1 MCSKRNPRSKVRCT
15 AKTLFAL
22 GVALL
27 LLPGSQAPAQ
37 DAGTLDKDQVVEQ
50 PKPYSPYVDQHF
62 PQQVLFGDMHHHT
75 SLSVDSGLIGNRNS
89 PEVSFR
95 LARGEEV
102 VSNSGQRVK
111 LDRPLD
117 FLVVT
122 DHAEYLGIAKLLNE
136 GDPALLATDVGKEW
150 YADMQGSK
158 EEAWATVV
166 SMQKDFV
173 SGKPRFDDPKVKRS
187 VWDDVV
193 DIASEYNEPG
203 TFTALNGYEWSTI
216 SSGTN
221 GSGPAG
227 ANLHRCVI
235 FRDGPDRVKQIL
247 PFSAFDSGDPE
258 KLWEF
263 MAEYEKKTGGQVL
276 AIPHNGNISNGQ
288 MYAETI
294 KGKDMTKDYAERR
307 ARWEPLMEVTQE
319 KGTGETHPKLSPEDE
334 FADFEIW
341 DMGDSMG
348 NPKEDWMLQYEYARS
363 TLKNGIR
370 LEDKLGANPFKSG
383 MVGSTDSHVSLTTTR
398 EENYFGKLPNLEPSA
413 KRFEA
418 VFLKDKK
425 TGETI
430 ISGWQCGAA
439 GLAAVWAKENSR
451 EAIFDALTRKEVYA
465 TSGTRLTVRV
475 FGGWDFRPDEVLRPD
490 FAAQGYARGVPMGGD
505 LTSAPSGATPTFIV
519 RALRDPDG
527 ANLDR
532 VQVIKGWLD
541 SDGKTQERIYDV
553 AVSDGREIGAD
564 GRCKMPVGSTV
575 DVDNASYTNS
585 IGDVML
591 MAHWKDPEFDPK
603 QRAFYY
609 VRVLEIPTPRWTA
622 YDAKRFGIKMPE
634 EVTMTVTDRAYTSPI
649 WYTP

>member
-1 MCSKRNPRSKVRCT
+1 MKHDKLTKSI
-15 AKTLFAL
+15 FAI
-22 GVALL
+22 VAIALAVL
-27 LLPGSQAPAQ
+27 AGLALAQ
-37 DAGTLDKDQVVEQ
+37 DAGTPDKDQVVEQ

-62 PQQVLFGDMHHHT
+62 PQRVLFGDTHHHT
-75 SLSVDSGLIGNRNS
+75 SLSVDSGLIGNRNG
-89 PEVSFR
+89 PDVSFR

-102 VSNSGQRVK
+102 TSNTGQRVK
-111 LDRPLD
+111 LVRPLD

-136 GDPALLATDVGKEW
+136 ADPALLATDVGKEW

-158 EEAWATVV
+158 EQAWAAVV

-173 SGKPRFDDPKVKRS
+173 SGVPRFDNPKVKRS

-193 DIASEYNEPG
+193 DIASKYNEPG

-216 SSGTN
+216 STGKD

-227 ANLHRCVI
+227 ANLHRVVI

-263 MAEYEKKTGGQVL
+263 LAAYEKKTGGQVL

-288 MYAETI
+288 MYAEVI
-294 KGKDMTKDYAERR
+294 KGKKMTRDYAERR
-307 ARWEPLMEVTQE
+307 ARWEPLMEATQE
-319 KGTGETHPKLSPEDE
+319 KGDGETHPMLSPEDE
-334 FADFEIW
+334 FADFENW
-341 DMGDSMG
+341 DFGDSMG

-363 TLKNGIR
+363 TLMNGIR
-370 LEDKLGANPFKSG
+370 LEDKLGANPFKYG
-383 MVGSTDSHVSLTTTR
+383 MIGSTDTHVSMTTTR
-398 EENYFGKLPNLEPSA
+398 EENYFGKLPNEEPSP
-413 KRFEA
+413 KRYAE

-425 TGETI
+425 TGEVI
-430 ISGWQCGAA
+430 VSAWQLGAS
-439 GLAAVWAKENSR
+439 GLAAVWARENTR
-451 EAIFDALTRKEVYA
+451 EAIFDALARKEVYA
-465 TSGTRLTVRV
+465 TTGTRMTVRV
-475 FGGWDFRPDEVLRPD
+475 FGGWDFQPDEVLRPD

-505 LTSAPSGATPTFIV
+505 LKSAPAGAAPSFMI

-532 VQVIKGWLD
+532 VQIIKGWLD
-541 SDGKTQERIYDV
+541 SDGKTHERIYDV

-564 GRCKMPVGSTV
+564 GRCKTPVGSTV
-575 DVDNASYTNS
+575 DVDDASYTNS

-591 MAHWKDPEFDPK
+591 MTHWKDPDFDPK

-609 VRVLEIPTPRWTA
+609 VRVIEIPTPRWTA
-622 YDAKRFGIKMPE
+622 YDAKRFGITMPE
-634 EVTMTVTDRAYTSPI
+634 EVTMTIQDRAYTSPI